1 MDGTMNYV
9 KLVSL
14 QVRLPTFS
22 NDIVEDFFGL
32 VLRET
37 LIGFK
42 WRELI
47 EIIVEFNPPGAKLTN
62 RSIT

>member
-1 MDGTMNYV
+1 MNYV

-14 QVRLPTFS
+14 QLRLPTFW
-22 NDIVEDFFGL
+22 NDIVEDFCCL
-32 VLRET
+32 ILREM

-47 EIIVEFNPPGAKLTN
+47 EIIVEFDPPGAKLTN
-62 RSIT
+62 GSIT

>member
-1 MDGTMNYV
+1 MNYV

-14 QVRLPTFS
+14 QVRLPTFQ

-32 VLRET
+32 VLREM

-42 WRELI
+42 WRELV
-47 EIIVEFNPPGAKLTN
+47 EIIVEFNLPGA
-62 RSIT
+62 

>member
-1 MDGTMNYV
+1 MNYV

-14 QVRLPTFS
+14 QVRLPTFR
-22 NDIVEDFFGL
+22 NDIVEDFLGL
-32 VLRET
+32 ILREM

-42 WRELI
+42 WRELVK
-47 EIIVEFNPPGAKLTN
+47 IIVEFDPPSMELTN